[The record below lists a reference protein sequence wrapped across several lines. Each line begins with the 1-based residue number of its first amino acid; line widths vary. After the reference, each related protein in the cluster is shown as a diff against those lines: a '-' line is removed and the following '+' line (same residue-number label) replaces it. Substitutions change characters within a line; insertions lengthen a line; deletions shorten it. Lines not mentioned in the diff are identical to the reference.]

1 MASALRGGD
10 AAVNGRGPPR
20 RAVESVGVIAT
31 PTLQLAPRR
40 RELDFQLFDVLDVEK
55 LLALPHFAEHDGA
68 TLRAILDTAY
78 ELAAEY
84 YAPSAAELDAF
95 PFELRDGEVATP
107 PSLKRAVGAYV
118 DAGFMGTSF
127 IAEHGGLQLP
137 WALAS
142 AAGIVF
148 TASNGSAN
156 AYAFL
161 TVGAAHLLAAFG
173 SDEQRERW
181 MRPMI
186 EGRFFGTMALTEPQA
201 GSALSEVQT
210 RAVPAGDGTYRLTG
224 SKMWI
229 SAAEHDLSENIVNL
243 VLAKLPDAPAG
254 VKGISLFIVPK
265 YLLDE
270 AGNPARRNDVMV
282 TGLNHKLGQRGV
294 INTVLTF
301 GEHGDCVGY
310 LVGKPH
316 DGMREMFHMMNEARI
331 AVGAGAAALSLAA
344 FEFSLQYAKDRP
356 QGRLPSNKD
365 PLSPPV
371 PIVEH
376 PDVRRMLLAQKA
388 IAEGS
393 LALVLYCAH
402 LVDVVTATQDDA
414 QRREASLLL
423 DVLTPVAKT
432 WPSERGIESTSLA
445 IQVLGGYGYSPEYPV
460 ERHFRDQRLNPIH
473 EGTTGI
479 QGLDLLGRKVR
490 LDGGAG
496 LELLLTSIVTDVEA
510 ARGIPG
516 LEEEVDGLGAIAELL
531 PRVTSTLLAA
541 QSELG
546 PDRALAE
553 ATAYLDAFG
562 TIVVAW
568 RWLVQARL
576 AAAAPQDDFYSGKLA
591 ACRYFYRYE
600 LPKTTLALER
610 LAHLDDLIFRVEPSM
625 L

>member
-1 MASALRGGD
+1 M
-10 AAVNGRGPPR
+10 
-20 RAVESVGVIAT
+20 IAT
-31 PTLQLAPRR
+31 PTLQIAPRR

-55 LLALPHFAEHDGA
+55 LLVLPHFAEHDGA

-78 ELAAEY
+78 ELAGDY
-84 YAPSAAELDAF
+84 YAPCAAELDAF

-107 PSLKRAVGAYV
+107 QSLKRAVGAYV

-127 IAEHGGLQLP
+127 LVEHGGLQLP
-137 WALAS
+137 WTLAS

-148 TASNGSAN
+148 NAANGSAN

-186 EGRFFGTMALTEPQA
+186 EGRFFGTMALSEPQA

-243 VLAKLPDAPAG
+243 VLAKLPDAPPG

-270 AGNPARRNDVMV
+270 AGNPGRRNDVMV

-301 GEHGDCVGY
+301 GERGDCVGY

-388 IAEGS
+388 TAEGS

-402 LVDVVTATQDDA
+402 LVDVATATQDDA

-490 LDGGAG
+490 MDAGAG
-496 LELLLTSIVTDVEA
+496 LELLLKSIATDVEA

-516 LEEEVDGLGAIAELL
+516 LEEEVDGLGAVAELL
-531 PRVTSTLLAA
+531 PRVTAALLAA
-541 QSELG
+541 QIDLG

-576 AAAAPQDDFYSGKLA
+576 AAAVPQDDFYAGKLA

-600 LPKTTLALER
+600 LPKTKLALER
-610 LAHLDDLIFRVEPSM
+610 LARLDDLIFRVEPSM